1 MLLEYY
7 QEFEDQYSYKFLNIT
22 LVKQFE
28 KYLADNNIGLEQAF
42 YEVNTFGETLPVTSR
57 TRRNYQTR
65 LRRLVEYACKQEGI
79 KMYLEETEEE

>member
-7 QEFEDQYSYKFLNIT
+7 LEFEDQYSYKFLNIK

-28 KYLADNNIGLEQAF
+28 EYLTKKNIPLKQAF

-79 KMYLEETEEE
+79 KIKGE